1 VNRYRVK
8 INLIKEYEVYVD
20 ADTAIEARTKGYR
33 QLESGEG
40 DLVDDYFD
48 DESLDVTQ
56 LHQYKCTQKVVRT
69 YRHYC
74 EAADEDEARKYA
86 DREFSLKNCDDWEEQ
101 EIGDIEVEEDTD
113 DEIC

>member
-1 VNRYRVK
+1 MPRYRVK
-8 INLIKEYEVYVD
+8 INLIKTYEVYVD
-20 ADTAIEARTKGYR
+20 ADTTIEARTKGYR
-33 QLESGEG
+33 KLESGEG

-56 LHQYKCTQKVVRT
+56 LRQYKCTQKVVRT

-86 DREFSLKNCDDWEEQ
+86 DREFNQADPEDWTDQ
-101 EIGDIEVEEDTD
+101 RVGDIEIEEDED
-113 DEIC
+113 DESC

>member
-1 VNRYRVK
+1 MNRYRVK

-20 ADTAIEARTKGYR
+20 ADTTIEARTKGYR

-56 LHQYKCTQKVVRT
+56 LHPYKCTQRLIRT
-69 YRHYC
+69 YHHYC
-74 EAADEDEARKYA
+74 EAADEEEARLCASRQFNQA
-86 DREFSLKNCDDWEEQ
+86 DPEDWTDQ
-101 EIGDIEVEEDTD
+101 LVGDIEVEEDSD
-113 DEIC
+113 D